1 MNVIKIDNG
10 IWIDDKRIDCLKDVK
25 INSSVDTI
33 SEITV
38 TFLGKISGLDDIENM
53 YTFEDLNKK

>member
-1 MNVIKIDNG
+1 MKIK
-10 IWIDDKRIDCLKDVK
+10 
-25 INSSVDTI
+25 SSVDNI

-53 YTFEDLNKK
+53 YTFEDLNKNNFKPLGFHGFSFVRFRQ